1 MVDGDGCARNRN
13 CLERQTCTFDSSVR
27 PQENGR
33 NRRARPTS
41 DRISNESTWPNTLR
55 STNSEGKVSTKL
67 QLRIP
72 RSLRVLKTANDD
84 AKFND
89 RQLASLST
97 YSFDLFSREW
107 VTVSVCLVLWNN
119 EWLHYNSIRQCLGVL
134 IVKFPMNLVVWPW
147 K

>member
-1 MVDGDGCARNRN
+1 MCKKSKLGSNDRHASIQFVCPSS
-13 CLERQTCTFDSSVR
+13 EFDKKTVGTGMR
-27 PQENGR
+27 DP
-33 NRRARPTS
+33 RAIESRK
-41 DRISNESTWPNTLR
+41 STWPNTLR